1 MPIPTRTH
9 RKRSRTREHLV
20 AVALALFDQH
30 GYDAVTM
37 EQIAAVADVARGTL
51 YNHFPVKEAVLVQA
65 LHVKLASDLG
75 PLLQKA
81 MTRDGLSAQL
91 TGVFEASAKWW
102 DAHRDYAAPYIRYRF
117 QTISD
122 GQAGQS
128 DSEMQTLYAHLI
140 EQAQAEGE
148 IRDDMAPVLLAGHL
162 HFLYLGAVLRWLE
175 NRKAKLSKELAGA
188 LAFFMAAATTR

>member
-1 MPIPTRTH
+1 M
-9 RKRSRTREHLV
+9 
-20 AVALALFDQH
+20 ALALFDQY

-37 EQIAAVADVARGTL
+37 EQIAAAADVARGTL

-65 LHVKLASDLG
+65 LHVQLASELG

-81 MTRDGLSAQL
+81 MTRRGLLAQL

-102 DAHRDYAAPYIRYRF
+102 EAHRDYAAPYIRYRF

-128 DSEMQTLYAHLI
+128 DSEMQTLYAQLI
-140 EQAQAEGE
+140 ERAQAGGE
-148 IRDDMAPVLLAGHL
+148 IRDDIAPVLLSGHL

-175 NRKAKLSKELAGA
+175 NRKVKLTKELAGA
-188 LAFFMAAATTR
+188 LAFFMAATMPR